1 MQVKEYEKPLLIEYE
16 SLKDITA
23 GGSPPSALG

>member
-1 MQVKEYEKPLLIEYE
+1 MKKEYEKPELTEYE

-23 GGSPPSALG
+23 GGPNPSKG